1 MVQVIE
7 MLSLKLSESISD
19 LQRLFC
25 RIPLAC
31 ECHAGRDNFFLK
43 NVELSV
49 PSTELG
55 TQEVLKECERE
66 WMKVPRG

>member
-1 MVQVIE
+1 MVARGKPG
-7 MLSLKLSESISD
+7 L
-19 LQRLFC
+19 
-25 RIPLAC
+25 PLAC